1 LILETEHQTWEELG
15 SRERP
20 SWYLHPLV
28 AGQKRA
34 IHLDLIRRWT
44 TGLRPLRVLKTDLFE
59 EAFGG
64 DRVLADVAPNAGMIL
79 GMDAAFTTA
88 RAAARRNP
96 GLARGL
102 VAMDIRRPGFADGCL
117 DLVISTSTLD
127 HFATREDFVES
138 LKALAR
144 MLRPG
149 GRLVLTL
156 DNPWNPLFHPLRWL
170 TQRPGAPFP
179 IGYSPLIGRLCRD
192 LEEAGLHVE
201 DRDWI
206 IHNPRLVSTA
216 LFVAIDRTLGRSG
229 DPLVRALLWMFSLL
243 GRLPTRRFT
252 ACFQAVKAT
261 KRAG

>member
-1 LILETEHQTWEELG
+1 MILETEHQTWEDLG
-15 SRERP
+15 SQERP

-28 AGQKRA
+28 AAQKRA

-44 TGLRPLRVLKTDLFE
+44 EGLHPQRVLKTDLFE

-79 GMDAAFTTA
+79 GMDAAFSTA

-102 VAMDIRRPGFADGCL
+102 VAMDIRRPGFVDGCL

-138 LKALAR
+138 LKAVAG

-156 DNPWNPLFHPLRWL
+156 DNPWNPLFYPLRWL
-170 TQRPGAPFP
+170 SQRPGAPFP

-192 LEEAGLHVE
+192 LEAAGLRVE
-201 DRDWI
+201 ERDWI

-216 LFVAIDRTLGRSG
+216 LFVAIERFLGRRG
-229 DPLVRALLWMFSLL
+229 DALVRALLWTFSLL

-261 KRAG
+261 KQPV